1 MVDIEIIDGGTPKAG
16 PYSHA
21 VKTGNLIFVA
31 GQVPDPK
38 TTGIKEQ
45 TLSAFEKVKTILE
58 AGGASVSN
66 IVKVTVFL
74 INVSDF
80 SEMNQTYKDF
90 FVNNGVTEKF
100 PARTTVEIS
109 NLPLKGILLE
119 IDVIAAI

>member
-1 MVDIEIIDGGTPKAG
+1 MVDIEIIDIGTPKGG

-45 TLSAFEKVKTILE
+45 TLSAFEKVKTVLE

-80 SEMNQTYKDF
+80 SVMNQTYKDF

>member
-1 MVDIEIIDGGTPKAG
+1 MVDIEIIDGGITKAG

-31 GQVPDPK
+31 GQIPSPG